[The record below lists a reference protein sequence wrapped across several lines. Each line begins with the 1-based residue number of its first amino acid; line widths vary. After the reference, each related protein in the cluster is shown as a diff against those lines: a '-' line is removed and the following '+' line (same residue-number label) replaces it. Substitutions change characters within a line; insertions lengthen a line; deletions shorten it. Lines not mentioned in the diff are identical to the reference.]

1 LITNDFSNGSI
12 DYLSNLI
19 DFSHLDTLS
28 LTLDLCEQSF
38 KNITTIVNTLFDRT
52 YNIQSLNLRSTRSKN
67 LVEYLQI
74 LYPMISNQVKHLT
87 FEIENVHELQWIF
100 DRFENVSSITF
111 QSKTGFLSRFDQIIE
126 ELKKQGR
133 DFTYH
138 KNNIMPTY
146 ASIWFGKQKLNN

>member
-38 KNITTIVNTLFDRT
+38 KNISTIINTLFDRT
-52 YNIQSLNLRSTRSKN
+52 YNIQSLDLRSTRSKN

-111 QSKTGFLSRFDQIIE
+111 QSKMVYLSRFDQIIE

-133 DFTYH
+133 DFIYH
-138 KNNIMPTY
+138 NYIMPTY

>member
-1 LITNDFSNGSI
+1 MITNDFSNGSI

-38 KNITTIVNTLFDRT
+38 KNISTIINTLFDRT
-52 YNIQSLNLRSTRSKN
+52 YNIQSLDLRSTRSKN

-111 QSKTGFLSRFDQIIE
+111 QSKMVYLSRFDQIIE

-133 DFTYH
+133 DFIYH
-138 KNNIMPTY
+138 NYIMPTY